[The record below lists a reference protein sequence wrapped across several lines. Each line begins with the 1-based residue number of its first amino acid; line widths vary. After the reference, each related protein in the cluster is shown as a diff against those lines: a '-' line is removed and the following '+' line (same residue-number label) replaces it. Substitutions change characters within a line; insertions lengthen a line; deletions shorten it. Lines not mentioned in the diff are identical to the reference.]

1 MAESRN
7 RLATE
12 TSPYLLQHAGN
23 PVHWWP
29 WGEEALA
36 EARRSNRPILLS
48 VGYAACHWCHV
59 MAHESFE
66 SPDVAAVMNELFVN
80 IKVDREERPDVDA
93 IYMQALQ
100 VLGEPGGWPLT
111 MFCTPAGEPFWGGT
125 YFPYPARYG
134 RPSFLD
140 VLRGVSQAFRD
151 KPDEVETNRAG
162 LLQALQRKAAN
173 KAVEFKGDGPP
184 IPMELLDRIAQ
195 RIVEECDLV
204 WGGLGQA
211 PKFPSP
217 YLFEML
223 WRGSLR
229 DRDDT
234 RLFQSVTVTLD
245 RMCQGGI
252 YDHLGGGFARYATDS
267 EWLIPHFEK
276 MLYDNAQLVDLLTLV
291 WQETKSPLYAT
302 RIAETCDWVL
312 REMVAEGGGFA
323 ATYDADSEG
332 VEGKFYVWDEAE
344 IDTVLG
350 EDSAFFKRV
359 YDVTAQGNWEHH
371 TILHRNRAPALL
383 SEADEQRLLGLRAKL
398 KAVRDKRVW
407 PGWDDKVLADWNGL
421 MIAALANAAVVFQ
434 RDDWLAAAQRAWRF
448 VMDRMRDEQGR
459 LFHSWRIG
467 KRLHRGTLDDYANMA
482 RAGIALFE
490 TTGEGRH
497 LDEVKSLVAALDRHF
512 ADTAAGG
519 YFITADDA
527 ADLIVRTKHC
537 HDNAAPAGNGTLL
550 GVFARLWVLDGD
562 DAWRD
567 KAERQ
572 LAAFAG
578 ELEGNFFPLMTLLN
592 NYELL
597 QRAMELVIVGDPASA
612 ETEALRLAIYGQSLP
627 NKVVRRLAPQTSL
640 PAHHPASGKGLVDG
654 KPALYVCHGMSCRPP
669 IVDATKVVFAPADA
683 AA

>member
-12 TSPYLLQHAGN
+12 TSPYLLQHADN

-29 WGEEALA
+29 WGEAALA
-36 EARRSNRPILLS
+36 EAKRTNRPILLS
-48 VGYAACHWCHV
+48 VGYAACHCFTSGARELRGAGSGG
-59 MAHESFE
+59 AHERAVRQHQGR
-66 SPDVAAVMNELFVN
+66 PRRAA
-80 IKVDREERPDVDA
+80 RCRA

-125 YFPYPARYG
+125 YFPHPARYG
-134 RPSFLD
+134 RPGFLD

-162 LLQALQRKAAN
+162 LLQALQRKATG

-184 IPMELLDRIAQ
+184 VPLALLDQIAQ
-195 RIVEECDLV
+195 RIAEECDQA

-223 WRGSLR
+223 WRGWLR
-229 DRDDT
+229 DRNNA

-252 YDHLGGGFARYATDS
+252 YDHLGGGFARYATDN

-276 MLYDNAQLVDLLTLV
+276 MLYDNAQLVDFHPGLAGD
-291 WQETKSPLYAT
+291 QESAV
-302 RIAETCDWVL
+302 RHADRRDL
-312 REMVAEGGGFA
+312 RLGAARDGGGGWRFA

-344 IDTVLG
+344 IDAVLG
-350 EDSAFFKRV
+350 DEAAFFKQV

-383 SEADEQRLLGLRAKL
+383 SEAEEQRLTGLRAKL
-398 KAVRDKRVW
+398 KAVRDKRIW

-421 MIAALANAAVVFQ
+421 MIAALANAAAVFQ
-434 RDDWLAAAQRAWRF
+434 RDDWLAAAECAWRF
-448 VMDRMRDEQGR
+448 VMDQMRDEHGR

-482 RAGIALFE
+482 RASIALFE
-490 TTGEGRH
+490 ATGMARY
-497 LDEVKSLVAALDRHF
+497 LDEAKSLVSVLDRHF
-512 ADTAAGG
+512 ADDAAGG

-537 HDNAAPAGNGTLL
+537 HDNAAPAATH
-550 GVFARLWVLDGD
+550 VARRVRALWVL
-562 DAWRD
+562 AARYLARQ
-567 KAERQ
+567 AERQ
-572 LAAFAG
+572 LRPSPASWRAT
-578 ELEGNFFPLMTLLN
+578 FPADDPADGYETL
-592 NYELL
+592 
-597 QRAMELVIVGDPASA
+597 QGATELVIVGDLARPIPKRYVVPSMCRAFPTRSSA
-612 ETEALRLAIYGQSLP
+612 ALRQRCATRTSSRRRQGSGCGNRTLRLP
-627 NKVVRRLAPQTSL
+627 W
-640 PAHHPASGKGLVDG
+640 H
-654 KPALYVCHGMSCRPP
+654 SCRAP
-669 IVDATKVVFAPADA
+669 IVDAGLSRMR
-683 AA
+683 

>member
-1 MAESRN
+1 MN
-7 RLATE
+7 RLGSE

-36 EARRSNRPILLS
+36 EARRTNRPILLS

-66 SPDVAAVMNELFVN
+66 SEEVAQAMNELFVN

-134 RPSFLD
+134 RPSFLE
-140 VLRGVSQAFRD
+140 VLRGVAQAFHE
-151 KPDEVETNRAG
+151 KPGEVETNRAG
-162 LLQALQRKAAN
+162 LLEALTAKAAN
-173 KAVEFKGDGPP
+173 KALEFKGDGPP
-184 IPMELLDRIAQ
+184 IPLELLDRIAG
-195 RIVEECDLV
+195 RIAQECDSV

-223 WRGSLR
+223 WRGWLR
-229 DRDDT
+229 DRSNT
-234 RLFQSVTVTLD
+234 KLFEAVTVTLD

-252 YDHLGGGFARYATDS
+252 YDHLGGGFARYATDN

-302 RIAETCDWVL
+302 RIAEICDWVL

-332 VEGKFYVWDEAE
+332 VEGKFYVWNEAE
-344 IDTVLG
+344 IDAVLG
-350 EDSAFFKRV
+350 DDAAFFKQV
-359 YDVTAQGNWEHH
+359 YDVTTQGNWEHH
-371 TILHRNRAPALL
+371 NILHRNRTPALL
-383 SEADEQRLLGLRAKL
+383 GEADERRLAGLRAKM
-398 KAVRDKRVW
+398 KAARDKRVW

-421 MIAALANAAVVFQ
+421 MIAALANAAAVFQ
-434 RDDWLAAAQRAWRF
+434 RDDWLAAAVRAWRF
-448 VMDRMRDEQGR
+448 VMDRMRDEHGR
-459 LFHSWRIG
+459 LFHSWRLA
-467 KRLHRGTLDDYANMA
+467 KRLHRGTLDDYVNMA

-490 TTGEGRH
+490 ATGEACYF
-497 LDEVKSLVAALDRHF
+497 EEAKSLVAVLDRHF
-512 ADTAAGG
+512 ADSVAGG

-550 GVFARLWVLDGD
+550 GVFARLSVLDGD
-562 DAWRD
+562 EAWRD

-572 LAAFAG
+572 FAAFAG

-592 NYELL
+592 NYELTL
-597 QRAMELVIVGDPASA
+597 RAMELVIVGDPAASG
-612 ETEALRLAIYGQSLP
+612 TEALRRAVYAQSLP
-627 NKVVRRLAPQTSL
+627 NKIVRRLAPSAVL
-640 PAHHPASGKGLVDG
+640 PAHHPATGKGLVDG
-654 KPALYVCHGMSCRPP
+654 KPALYVCQDMSCRPP
-669 IVDATKVVFAPADA
+669 IVDAANLGPATAPWLTGLGT
-683 AA
+683 

>member
-1 MAESRN
+1 
-7 RLATE
+7 
-12 TSPYLLQHAGN
+12 
-23 PVHWWP
+23 
-29 WGEEALA
+29 
-36 EARRSNRPILLS
+36 
-48 VGYAACHWCHV
+48 
-59 MAHESFE
+59 
-66 SPDVAAVMNELFVN
+66 VAAVMNELFVN

-140 VLRGVSQAFRD
+140 VLRGVAQAFRD

-184 IPMELLDRIAQ
+184 IPLELLDRIAE
-195 RIVEECDLV
+195 RIAQECDPM

-223 WRGSLR
+223 WRGWLR
-229 DRDDT
+229 DRDKR
-234 RLFQSVTVTLD
+234 RLSDCVTVTLD

-252 YDHLGGGFARYATDS
+252 YDHLGGGFARYATDN

-276 MLYDNAQLVDLLTLV
+276 MLYDNAQLVELLTLV
-291 WQETKSPLYAT
+291 WQETRSPLYAT

-344 IDTVLG
+344 IDALLG
-350 EDSAFFKRV
+350 EDAAFFKSA
-359 YDVTAQGNWEHH
+359 YDVTAEGNWEHH
-371 TILHRNRAPALL
+371 NILHRNRAPALFG
-383 SEADEQRLLGLRAKL
+383 EAEERRLAELRAKL
-398 KAVRDKRVW
+398 KEVRDKRVW

-421 MIAALANAAVVFQ
+421 MIAALANAAATFQ
-434 RDDWLAAAQRAWRF
+434 RDAWLAAAELAWRF
-448 VMDRMRDEQGR
+448 VMGTMRHDNGR
-459 LFHSWRIG
+459 LFHSWRVG
-467 KRLHRGTLDDYANMA
+467 KRLHRGMLDDYANMA

-490 TTGEGRH
+490 ATGKTH
-497 LDEVKSLVAALDRHF
+497 YLDEVKSLMVVLDRHF
-512 ADTAAGG
+512 ADGEAGG

-527 ADLIVRTKHC
+527 ADLIVRSKHC
-537 HDNAAPAGNGTLL
+537 HDNATPAGNATLI
-550 GVFARLWVLDGD
+550 GVFARLWLLEGD
-562 DAWRD
+562 EAWRD

-572 LAAFAG
+572 VAAFAG
-578 ELEGNFFPLMTLLN
+578 ELEANFFPLMTLLN

-612 ETEALRLAIYGQSLP
+612 ETEALRRAVYGQSLP
-627 NKVVRRLAPQTSL
+627 NKIVRRLAPEAPL
-640 PAHHPASGKGLVDG
+640 PADHPASGKGLVDG
-654 KPALYVCHGMSCRPP
+654 KPALYVCQNMACRAP
-669 IVDATKVVFAPADA
+669 IVDAADVA
-683 AA
+683 LA